1 MEFERDRE
9 RERNGLKDRAEKN
22 RRRAKKRLASN
33 KAGERVGREMDGR
46 KLERKLEK
54 YEKGDGS
61 PPPRNKKIIKLLIG
75 GRVGHSLLLPFGFDP
90 RILRFEIFSMI
101 ERERERE
108 RKVGRKM
115 LKSRKIRGEGRGWT
129 VRFLLVRLRRLF
141 AGERNC
147 AANGVTQLSHYW
159 KLVTCTVPRVVTK
172 AHQPPPT
179 PSPSILSIAVPVA
192 SVTQLPDGSN
202 YVVAVRSH
210 PHPPL
215 CTHTSRHNPLS
226 LSRARS
232 NFVLFLGP
240 TYLRYESPI
249 QRFIFLFYICPFVFP
264 FPPSDC

>member
-1 MEFERDRE
+1 
-9 RERNGLKDRAEKN
+9 
-22 RRRAKKRLASN
+22 
-33 KAGERVGREMDGR
+33 MDGR

-90 RILRFEIFSMI
+90 RIPRFEIFSMI
-101 ERERERE
+101 ERERE

>member
-1 MEFERDRE
+1 
-9 RERNGLKDRAEKN
+9 
-22 RRRAKKRLASN
+22 
-33 KAGERVGREMDGR
+33 
-46 KLERKLEK
+46 
-54 YEKGDGS
+54 
-61 PPPRNKKIIKLLIG
+61 
-75 GRVGHSLLLPFGFDP
+75 
-90 RILRFEIFSMI
+90 
-101 ERERERE
+101 
-108 RKVGRKM
+108 M
-115 LKSRKIRGEGRGWT
+115 LKSRKIRGEGGGWT

-215 CTHTSRHNPLS
+215 LPAPTPAATTLPLSLS
-226 LSRARS
+226 LSRARA
-232 NFVLFLGP
+232 P
-240 TYLRYESPI
+240 TLSYS
-249 QRFIFLFYICPFVFP
+249 
-264 FPPSDC
+264 